1 LEEVDPSNAVSVVK
15 HDYTPSEDTKMDGC
29 KQTIYPR
36 KNWSS
41 FMVFNCDHP
50 SVKALTSEVVNTA
63 EPSYLHQFKWLKDDE
78 IGSLSVRWNYL
89 VGVYPRNYP
98 NINAL
103 HYTLGGP
110 WFSEYENCD
119 FSDEW
124 KCEQKKFLQSMK

>member
-1 LEEVDPSNAVSVVK
+1 
-15 HDYTPSEDTKMDGC
+15 
-29 KQTIYPR
+29 
-36 KNWSS
+36 
-41 FMVFNCDHP
+41 VFNCDHP